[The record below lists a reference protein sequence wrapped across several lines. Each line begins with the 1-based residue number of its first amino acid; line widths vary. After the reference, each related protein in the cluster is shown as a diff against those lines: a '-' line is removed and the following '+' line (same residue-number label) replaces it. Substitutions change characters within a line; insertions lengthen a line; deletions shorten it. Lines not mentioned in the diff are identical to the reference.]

1 MLTPN
6 SIARSLVSFACVA
19 AITGCDLRAIPPSCN
34 DYFGPRDRS
43 GFLTDERGIA
53 RKKDSKILWY
63 RCPAGKSFISRR
75 CEGSGLRL
83 NWKDAMAYAEE
94 FAVKSGKPWRLPTNN
109 EMKSIQEKDCV
120 SPSVNPTVFP
130 DAEVENYWTSSSSWH
145 HNSLG
150 CSLYLYH
157 GDLFC
162 RQARTTELPF
172 FLVLDKT
179 NQ

>member
-1 MLTPN
+1 MLKPKY
-6 SIARSLVSFACVA
+6 IAGSMITFACVV
-19 AITGCDLRAIPPSCN
+19 AINGCDLRARPPSCD
-34 DYFGPRDRS
+34 DYFEPRDRS

-53 RKKDSKILWY
+53 RRKDSKILWY

-83 NWKDAMAYAEE
+83 SWNDAMAYAEE
-94 FAVKSGKPWRLPTNN
+94 FSVKSGKPWRLPTNN
-109 EMKSIQEKDCV
+109 EMKSIQEKACV
-120 SPSVNPTVFP
+120 SPSVNPIVFP
-130 DAEVENYWTSSSSWH
+130 DTEVDNYWTSSSSWH

-150 CSLYLYH
+150 CSLYLYQ